1 MRTVISKDGTT
12 IAFDKMGQGP
22 PLILVVGAFNDRSTG
37 IPLAQH
43 LEQQFTVFNYD
54 RRGRGDSGDI
64 APYVI
69 EREIEDIQAL
79 IDEAGGSAHVFGYSS
94 GAALALKAAAHGLA
108 ISKMALYELPLL
120 VDGVQPRQSADH
132 PENLAELI
140 KAGRR
145 GDAVE
150 YYQMKVI
157 GIPED
162 IVAQLRQ
169 APFRP
174 ALEAMAHTLVYEATI
189 LGDMSLP
196 RELAAAVTVP
206 TLAIA
211 GGASFPFMRETAQV
225 LANIL
230 PAGRAWTLEGQT
242 HDIVPAVLAPV
253 LEQFFG
259 GSDEPKPAK
268 YESAT
273 NKRIRK

>member
-12 IAFDKMGQGP
+12 IAFDKVGQGP
-22 PLILVVGAFNDRSTG
+22 AVILVVGAFNDRSTG
-37 IPLAQH
+37 TPVAQQLKKH
-43 LEQQFTVFNYD
+43 FTVFNYD
-54 RRGRGDSGDI
+54 RRGRGDSGDT

-79 IDEAGGSAHVFGYSS
+79 IDEAGGSAYVFGYSS
-94 GAALALKAAAHGLA
+94 GAVLALKAAAQGLA

-120 VDGVQPRQSADH
+120 VDGVQPQQWVDH

-150 YYQMKVI
+150 YYQTKVI

-230 PAGRAWTLEGQT
+230 PAGRARTLEGQT

-259 GSDEPKPAK
+259 GSDE
-268 YESAT
+268 S
-273 NKRIRK
+273 

>member
-1 MRTVISKDGTT
+1 MRTVISKDGTK
-12 IAFDKMGQGP
+12 IAFDKTGQGP
-22 PLILVVGAFNDRSTG
+22 AIILVVGAFNDRSTG
-37 IPLAQH
+37 TPLAQH
-43 LEQQFTVFNYD
+43 LEQHFTVFNYD
-54 RRGRGDSGDI
+54 RRGRGDSGDT

-79 IDEAGGSAHVFGYSS
+79 IDEAGGLAYVFGYSS
-94 GAALALKAAAHGLA
+94 GAVLALKAAAQGLA

-120 VDGVQPRQSADH
+120 VDGVQPRQSVDH

-150 YYQMKVI
+150 YYQTKVI

-211 GGASFPFMRETAQV
+211 GGGSFPFMRETAQV

-230 PAGRAWTLEGQT
+230 PAGRSRTLEGQT

-259 GSDEPKPAK
+259 GSGEP
-268 YESAT
+268 
-273 NKRIRK
+273 